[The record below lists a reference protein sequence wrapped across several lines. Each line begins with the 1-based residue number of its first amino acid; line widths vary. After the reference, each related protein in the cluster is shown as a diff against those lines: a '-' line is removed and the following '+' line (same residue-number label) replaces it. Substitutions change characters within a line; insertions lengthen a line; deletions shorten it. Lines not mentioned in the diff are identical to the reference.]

1 MREAGGMANATIIE
15 RLLETRRMDIDGI
28 SAVVTAGASGL
39 GLAMHATSE
48 PASRSPRDNRA
59 GQAHELDGALLF
71 LAGEASSYMT
81 GQVLIVDGGWT
92 AV

>member
-1 MREAGGMANATIIE
+1 
-15 RLLETRRMDIDGI
+15 MDIDGI
-28 SAVVTAGASGL
+28 SAVVIAGASGL

-59 GQAHELDGALLF
+59 GQAHELDGALF
-71 LAGEASSYMT
+71 LADEASSYMT